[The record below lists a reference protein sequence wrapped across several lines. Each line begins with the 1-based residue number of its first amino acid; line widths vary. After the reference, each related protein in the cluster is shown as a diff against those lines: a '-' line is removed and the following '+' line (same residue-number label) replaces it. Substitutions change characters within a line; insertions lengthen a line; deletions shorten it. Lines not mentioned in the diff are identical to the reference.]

1 MRALNQFLPLYLSC
15 TLLLMGNGLLFI
27 IIPMSMRLDG
37 QDTDAIGLVM
47 SLYFVGMLLGSLYGR
62 HLISRVGH
70 IRIFAACASVA
81 TMCALLHSIWSVPLV
96 WGVLRILIGFTNAT
110 FFMTMETWLSE
121 SSTSE
126 NRATVFGSYQFV
138 TYFGLALGQLMLNFA
153 EPQDPILYIYVAMLF
168 CLCMIPVLMSR
179 SGGPRI
185 NEPESMPLKTL
196 YHTSPLGVVG
206 IMISGICLGAFY
218 NMSSVYGADVGMDKS
233 QIATFMSA
241 TMVGGFLLQFP
252 IGKLAD
258 TFDRRTV
265 LVMTLLVA
273 CLAAMILPIMA
284 NQGEMLTTIVCA
296 VILSG
301 ALACVYPIALA
312 DAFDRLKPTEMV
324 AASGKLILAYAAGGA
339 IGPYTASLV
348 MKQVG
353 AEALFGYLIVASLVL
368 VAFVMYRM
376 SIRSAVPDALQ
387 EAFVVQGMT
396 PMATELDP
404 RTEYNSLD
412 ETGIAAETVLLLAE
426 ENPDDVVE
434 IAISVALNQPEEAV
448 NIAQAT
454 AYHYPDSAEALAIAL
469 ADELPH
475 DKLDIITSVAG
486 SAPQSGAALARYM
499 CDLIKQQKLDP
510 QASFKA
516 LSRLT
521 RKLLDEA
528 PLQAAEIAAIV
539 SQEIAD
545 DMPELVAEIAVLAA
559 EAAPDQRI
567 EVAAAIIQ
575 EVPEA
580 SVEVASGVAETIA
593 ASPDDE
599 LHSFL
604 AAEDDDNYV
613 GEGAELAIAVALEAP
628 NQALLEIAT
637 AVAEALPEDAAQVAE
652 SMAQADPEQASD
664 IVDSISEAVPEMA
677 DDVMYAVASSLP
689 EQAEELLQ
697 EVLLDAEANE
707 SATPE
712 AGPRQ

>member
-1 MRALNQFLPLYLSC
+1 
-15 TLLLMGNGLLFI
+15 
-27 IIPMSMRLDG
+27 
-37 QDTDAIGLVM
+37 
-47 SLYFVGMLLGSLYGR
+47 
-62 HLISRVGH
+62 
-70 IRIFAACASVA
+70 
-81 TMCALLHSIWSVPLV
+81 LLHSIWSVPLV
-96 WGVLRILIGFTNAT
+96 WGVLRVLIGFTNAT

-138 TYFGLALGQLMLNFA
+138 TYFGMALGQLMLNFA

-196 YHTSPLGVVG
+196 YRTSPLGVVG

-218 NMSSVYGADVGMDKS
+218 NMSSVYGADVGMNKN

-258 TFDRRTV
+258 LFDRRTV
-265 LVMTLLVA
+265 LVMTLLLA
-273 CLAAMILPIMA
+273 CLAAMVLPIMA
-284 NQGEMLTTIVCA
+284 TRGEMAITIACA

-339 IGPYTASLV
+339 IGPYTSSLV
-348 MKQVG
+348 MDRMG
-353 AEALFGYLIVASLVL
+353 AEALFGYLIVASLIL
-368 VAFVMYRM
+368 MAFVMYRM

-387 EAFVVQGMT
+387 ESFVVQGMT

-412 ETGIAAETVLLLAE
+412 ETGVAAETVLLLAE
-426 ENPDDVVE
+426 DNPDDVVE
-434 IAISVALNQPEEAV
+434 IAVSVALNQPEEAV

-454 AYHYPDSAEALAIAL
+454 AYNYPDEAIALAIAL

-475 DKLDIITSVAG
+475 LKLDIITHVAG

-499 CDLIKQQKLDP
+499 CNLIKQQKLDP
-510 QASFKA
+510 QTSFTA
-516 LSRLT
+516 LSRFTL
-521 RKLLDEA
+521 KLLDVA
-528 PLQAAEIAAIV
+528 PQQAAAIAAIV
-539 SQEIAD
+539 SQEIAN
-545 DMPELVAEIAVLAA
+545 DMPELVAKIAVLAA
-559 EAAPDQRI
+559 QAAPDQRI
-567 EVAAAIIQ
+567 EVATAVTH

-580 SVEVASGVAETIA
+580 GVEIAAGVAQTIA
-593 ASPDDE
+593 ASREEE
-599 LHSFL
+599 LHTFL
-604 AAEDDDNYV
+604 AAEEDENYL
-613 GEGAELAIAVALEAP
+613 GEGTELAIALGQQAP
-628 NQALLEIAT
+628 EQAFDIAT
-637 AVAEALPEDAAQVAE
+637 VVAEILPEDAAQVAE
-652 SMAQADPEQASD
+652 HIAQTDPEHAAD
-664 IVDSISEAVPEMA
+664 LVGSISDAVPEMA
-677 DDVMYAVASSLP
+677 VEVMYAVASSLP
-689 EQAEELLQ
+689 EQAEDLLQ
-697 EVLLDAEANE
+697 EVLSDAELTHPLDKNP
-707 SATPE
+707 S
-712 AGPRQ
+712 

>member
-1 MRALNQFLPLYLSC
+1 MKALNQLLPLYLSC

-81 TMCALLHSIWSVPLV
+81 TLCALLHSIWSVPLV
-96 WGVLRILIGFTNAT
+96 WGVLRVLIGFTNAT

-196 YHTSPLGVVG
+196 YRTSPLGVVG

-218 NMSSVYGADVGMDKS
+218 NMSSVYGADVGMTKS

-252 IGKLAD
+252 VGKLAD
-258 TFDRRTV
+258 IFDRRTV

-273 CLAAMILPIMA
+273 CLAAMVLPIMA
-284 NQGEMLTTIVCA
+284 AQGEMIITIACA

-312 DAFDRLKPTEMV
+312 DAFDRLKPSEMV
-324 AASGKLILAYAAGGA
+324 AASGKLILAYATGGA
-339 IGPYTASLV
+339 IGPYTSSIV
-348 MKQVG
+348 MKQMG
-353 AEALFGYLIVASLVL
+353 ADALFGYLIVASLIL

-387 EAFVVQGMT
+387 ESFVVQGMT

-412 ETGIAAETVLLLAE
+412 ETSVAAETVLLLAE
-426 ENPDDVVE
+426 ENPNDVVE
-434 IAISVALNQPEEAV
+434 IAVSIALNQPEEAV
-448 NIAQAT
+448 NIAQVT
-454 AYHYPDSAEALAIAL
+454 AYQYPNEAVPLATTL
-469 ADELPH
+469 ANELPH
-475 DKLDIITSVAG
+475 LKLDIITNVAG

-499 CDLIKQQKLDP
+499 CGLIKQQKLDP
-510 QASFKA
+510 QASFDA

-521 RKLLDEA
+521 LKLLEEA
-528 PLQAAEIAAIV
+528 PQQAAEIAGIV
-539 SQEIAD
+539 SHEIAD
-545 DMPELVAEIAVLAA
+545 DMPELVAKIAVLAA
-559 EAAPDQRI
+559 QAAPDQRV
-567 EVAAAIIQ
+567 EVATAVTQ

-580 SVEVASGVAETIA
+580 SVEVATGVAETIA
-593 ASPDDE
+593 ASPDEE
-599 LHSFL
+599 LHIFL
-604 AAEDDDNYV
+604 ASEEDEDYL
-613 GEGAELAIAVALEAP
+613 GEGTELAIALGQEAP
-628 NQALLEIAT
+628 EQAFDIAT
-637 AVAEALPEDAAQVAE
+637 AVAEVLPEDAAQVAE
-652 SMAQADPEQASD
+652 SIAQTDPQHASD
-664 IVDSISEAVPEMA
+664 LVGSISEVAPEMA

-697 EVLLDAEANE
+697 EVLLEAENNFE
-707 SATPE
+707 ST
-712 AGPRQ
+712 RQPS

>member
-1 MRALNQFLPLYLSC
+1 PLYLSC

-81 TMCALLHSIWSVPLV
+81 TLCALLHSIWSVPLV
-96 WGVLRILIGFTNAT
+96 WGVLRVLIGFTNAT

-121 SSTSE
+121 SSTSD

-196 YHTSPLGVVG
+196 YRTSPLGVVG

-218 NMSSVYGADVGMDKS
+218 NMSSVYGADVGMTKS

-252 IGKLAD
+252 VGKLAD
-258 TFDRRTV
+258 IFDRRTV

-273 CLAAMILPIMA
+273 CLAAMVLPIMA
-284 NQGEMLTTIVCA
+284 AQGEMIITIACA

-312 DAFDRLKPTEMV
+312 DAFDRLKPSEMV
-324 AASGKLILAYAAGGA
+324 AASGKLILAYATGGA
-339 IGPYTASLV
+339 IGPYTSSLV
-348 MKQVG
+348 MKQMG
-353 AEALFGYLIVASLVL
+353 ADALFGYLIVASLIL

-387 EAFVVQGMT
+387 ESFVVQGMT

-412 ETGIAAETVLLLAE
+412 ETSVAAETVLLLAE
-426 ENPDDVVE
+426 ENPNDVVE
-434 IAISVALNQPEEAV
+434 IAVSIALNQPEEAV
-448 NIAQAT
+448 NIAQVT
-454 AYHYPDSAEALAIAL
+454 AYHYPDEAVSLAITL
-469 ADELPH
+469 ANELPH
-475 DKLDIITSVAG
+475 LKLDIITNVAG
-486 SAPQSGAALARYM
+486 SAPQSGAVLARYM
-499 CDLIKQQKLDP
+499 CGLIKQQKLDP
-510 QASFKA
+510 QASFDA

-521 RKLLDEA
+521 LKLLEEA
-528 PLQAAEIAAIV
+528 PQQAAEIAGIV
-539 SQEIAD
+539 SHEIAD
-545 DMPELVAEIAVLAA
+545 DMPELVAKIAVLAA
-559 EAAPDQRI
+559 QAAPDQRV
-567 EVAAAIIQ
+567 EVATAVTQ

-580 SVEVASGVAETIA
+580 SVEVATGIAETIA
-593 ASPDDE
+593 ASPDEE
-599 LHSFL
+599 LHIFL
-604 AAEDDDNYV
+604 ASEEDEDYL
-613 GEGAELAIAVALEAP
+613 GEGTELAIALGQEAP
-628 NQALLEIAT
+628 EQAFDIAT
-637 AVAEALPEDAAQVAE
+637 AVAEVLPEDAAQVAE
-652 SMAQADPEQASD
+652 SIAQTDPEHASD
-664 IVDSISEAVPEMA
+664 LVGSISEVAPEMA

-697 EVLLDAEANE
+697 EVLLEAENNFE
-707 SATPE
+707 ST
-712 AGPRQ
+712 RQLS

>member
-1 MRALNQFLPLYLSC
+1 MKALNQLLPLYLSC

-81 TMCALLHSIWSVPLV
+81 TLCALLHSIWSVPLV
-96 WGVLRILIGFTNAT
+96 WGVLRVLIGFTNAT

-121 SSTSE
+121 SSTSD

-196 YHTSPLGVVG
+196 YRTSPLGVVG

-218 NMSSVYGADVGMDKS
+218 NMSSVYGADAGMTKS

-252 IGKLAD
+252 VGKLAD
-258 TFDRRTV
+258 IFDRRTV

-273 CLAAMILPIMA
+273 CLAAMVLPIMA
-284 NQGEMLTTIVCA
+284 AQGEMIITIACA

-312 DAFDRLKPTEMV
+312 DAFDRLKPSEMV
-324 AASGKLILAYAAGGA
+324 AASGKLILAYATGGA
-339 IGPYTASLV
+339 IGPYTSSLV
-348 MKQVG
+348 MKQMG
-353 AEALFGYLIVASLVL
+353 ADALFGYLIVASLIL

-376 SIRSAVPDALQ
+376 SIRSAVPNALQ
-387 EAFVVQGMT
+387 ESFVVQGMT

-412 ETGIAAETVLLLAE
+412 ETSVAAETVLLLTE
-426 ENPDDVVE
+426 ENPNDVVE
-434 IAISVALNQPEEAV
+434 IAVSIALNQPEEAV
-448 NIAQAT
+448 NIAQVT
-454 AYHYPDSAEALAIAL
+454 AYHYPDEAVSLAITL
-469 ADELPH
+469 ANELPH
-475 DKLDIITSVAG
+475 LKLDIITNVAG

-499 CDLIKQQKLDP
+499 CGLIKQQKLDP
-510 QASFKA
+510 QASFDA

-521 RKLLDEA
+521 LKLLEEA
-528 PLQAAEIAAIV
+528 PQQAAEIAGIV
-539 SQEIAD
+539 SHEIAD
-545 DMPELVAEIAVLAA
+545 DMPELVAKIAVLAA
-559 EAAPDQRI
+559 QAAPDQRV
-567 EVAAAIIQ
+567 EVATAVTQ

-580 SVEVASGVAETIA
+580 SVEVATGVAETIA
-593 ASPDDE
+593 ASPDEE
-599 LHSFL
+599 LHIFL
-604 AAEDDDNYV
+604 ASEEDEDYL
-613 GEGAELAIAVALEAP
+613 GEGTELAIALGQEAP
-628 NQALLEIAT
+628 EQAFDIAT
-637 AVAEALPEDAAQVAE
+637 AVAEVLPEDAAQVAE
-652 SMAQADPEQASD
+652 SIAQTDPEHASD
-664 IVDSISEAVPEMA
+664 LVGSISEVAPEMA

-697 EVLLDAEANE
+697 EVLLEAENNFE
-707 SATPE
+707 ST
-712 AGPRQ
+712 RQLS

>member
-1 MRALNQFLPLYLSC
+1 MRALNQLLPLYLSC

-47 SLYFVGMLLGSLYGR
+47 SLYFVGMLLGSIYGK

-96 WGVLRILIGFTNAT
+96 WGVLRVLIGFTNAT

-138 TYFGLALGQLMLNFA
+138 TYFGMALGQLMLNFA

-196 YHTSPLGVVG
+196 YRTSPLGVVG

-218 NMSSVYGADVGMDKS
+218 NMSSVYGADVGMTKN

-258 TFDRRTV
+258 LFDRRTV
-265 LVMTLLVA
+265 LVMTLLLA
-273 CLAAMILPIMA
+273 CLAAMVLPIMA
-284 NQGEMLTTIVCA
+284 ARGEMGITIACA

-339 IGPYTASLV
+339 IGPYTSSLV
-348 MKQVG
+348 MNRMG
-353 AEALFGYLIVASLVL
+353 ADALFGYLIVASLIL
-368 VAFVMYRM
+368 MAFVMYRM

-387 EAFVVQGMT
+387 ESFVVQGMT

-412 ETGIAAETVLLLAE
+412 ETGVAAETVLLLAE
-426 ENPDDVVE
+426 DNPDDVVE
-434 IAISVALNQPEEAV
+434 IAVSVALNQPEEAV

-454 AYHYPDSAEALAIAL
+454 AYNYPDEAIALAIAL

-475 DKLDIITSVAG
+475 LKLDIITHVAG

-499 CDLIKQQKLDP
+499 CNLIKQQKLDP
-510 QASFKA
+510 QTSFTA
-516 LSRLT
+516 LSRFTL
-521 RKLLDEA
+521 KLLDVA
-528 PLQAAEIAAIV
+528 PQQATAIAAIV
-539 SQEIAD
+539 SQEIAN
-545 DMPELVAEIAVLAA
+545 DMPELVAKIAVLAA
-559 EAAPDQRI
+559 QAAPDQRI
-567 EVAAAIIQ
+567 AIAIAVTH

-580 SVEVASGVAETIA
+580 GVEIAAGIAQIIA
-593 ASPDDE
+593 ASREEE
-599 LHSFL
+599 LHTFL
-604 AAEDDDNYV
+604 AAEEDENYL
-613 GEGAELAIAVALEAP
+613 GEGTELAIALGQEAP
-628 NQALLEIAT
+628 DQAFDIAT
-637 AVAEALPEDAAQVAE
+637 VVAEILPEDAAQVAE
-652 SMAQADPEQASD
+652 HIAQIDPERAFAL
-664 IVDSISEAVPEMA
+664 VGSISDAVPEMA
-677 DDVMYAVASSLP
+677 AEVMYAVASSLP

-697 EVLLDAEANE
+697 DVLLDAESNHPSDNA
-707 SATPE
+707 SS
-712 AGPRQ
+712 

>member
-1 MRALNQFLPLYLSC
+1 MKALNQLLPLYLSC

-81 TMCALLHSIWSVPLV
+81 TLCALLHSIWSVPLV
-96 WGVLRILIGFTNAT
+96 WGVLRVLIGFTNAT

-185 NEPESMPLKTL
+185 NEPESMPLKNL
-196 YHTSPLGVVG
+196 YRTSPLGVVG

-218 NMSSVYGADVGMDKS
+218 NMSSVYGADAGMTKS

-252 IGKLAD
+252 VGKLAD
-258 TFDRRTV
+258 IFDRRTV

-273 CLAAMILPIMA
+273 CLAAMVLPIMA
-284 NQGEMLTTIVCA
+284 AQGEMIITIACA

-312 DAFDRLKPTEMV
+312 DAFDRLKPSEMV
-324 AASGKLILAYAAGGA
+324 AASGKLILAYATGGA
-339 IGPYTASLV
+339 IGPYTSSLV
-348 MKQVG
+348 MKQMG
-353 AEALFGYLIVASLVL
+353 ADALFGYLIVASLIL

-376 SIRSAVPDALQ
+376 SIRSAVPNALQ
-387 EAFVVQGMT
+387 ESFVVQGMT

-412 ETGIAAETVLLLAE
+412 ETSVAAETVLLLAE
-426 ENPDDVVE
+426 ENPNDVVE
-434 IAISVALNQPEEAV
+434 IAVSIALNQPEEAV
-448 NIAQAT
+448 NIAQVT
-454 AYHYPDSAEALAIAL
+454 AYHYPDEAVSLAITL
-469 ADELPH
+469 ANELPH
-475 DKLDIITSVAG
+475 LKLDIITNVAG

-499 CDLIKQQKLDP
+499 CGLIKQQKLDP
-510 QASFKA
+510 QASFDA

-521 RKLLDEA
+521 LKLLEEA
-528 PLQAAEIAAIV
+528 PQQAAEIAGIV
-539 SQEIAD
+539 SHEIAD
-545 DMPELVAEIAVLAA
+545 DMPELVAKIAVLAA
-559 EAAPDQRI
+559 QAAPDQRV
-567 EVAAAIIQ
+567 EVATAVTQ

-580 SVEVASGVAETIA
+580 SVEVATGVAETIA
-593 ASPDDE
+593 ASPDEE
-599 LHSFL
+599 LHIFL
-604 AAEDDDNYV
+604 ASEEDEDYL
-613 GEGAELAIAVALEAP
+613 GEGTELAIALGQEAP
-628 NQALLEIAT
+628 EQAFDIAT
-637 AVAEALPEDAAQVAE
+637 AVAEVLPEDAAQVAE
-652 SMAQADPEQASD
+652 SIAQTDPEHASD
-664 IVDSISEAVPEMA
+664 LVGSISEVAPEMA

-697 EVLLDAEANE
+697 EVLLEAENNFE
-707 SATPE
+707 ST
-712 AGPRQ
+712 RQLS

>member
-1 MRALNQFLPLYLSC
+1 MKALNQLLPLYLSC

-62 HLISRVGH
+62 HLISHVGH

-81 TMCALLHSIWSVPLV
+81 TLCALLHSIWSVPLV
-96 WGVLRILIGFTNAT
+96 WGVLRVLIGFTNAT

-196 YHTSPLGVVG
+196 YRTSPLGVVG

-218 NMSSVYGADVGMDKS
+218 NMSSVYGADVGMTKS

-252 IGKLAD
+252 VGKLAD
-258 TFDRRTV
+258 IFDRRTV

-273 CLAAMILPIMA
+273 CLAAMVLPIMA
-284 NQGEMLTTIVCA
+284 TQGEMIITIACA

-312 DAFDRLKPTEMV
+312 DAFDRLKPSEMV
-324 AASGKLILAYAAGGA
+324 AASGKLILAYATGGA
-339 IGPYTASLV
+339 IGPYTSSLV

-353 AEALFGYLIVASLVL
+353 ADALFGYLIVASLIL

-387 EAFVVQGMT
+387 ESFVVQGMT

-412 ETGIAAETVLLLAE
+412 ETSVAAETVLLLAE
-426 ENPDDVVE
+426 ENPNDVVE
-434 IAISVALNQPEEAV
+434 IAVSIALNQPEEAV
-448 NIAQAT
+448 NIAQVT
-454 AYHYPDSAEALAIAL
+454 AYHYPDEAVSLAITL
-469 ADELPH
+469 ANELPH
-475 DKLDIITSVAG
+475 LKLDIITNVAG

-499 CDLIKQQKLDP
+499 CGLIKQQKLDP
-510 QASFKA
+510 QASFDA

-521 RKLLDEA
+521 LKLLEEA
-528 PLQAAEIAAIV
+528 PQQAAEIAGIV
-539 SQEIAD
+539 SHEIAD
-545 DMPELVAEIAVLAA
+545 DMPELVAKIAVLAA
-559 EAAPDQRI
+559 QAAPDQRV
-567 EVAAAIIQ
+567 EVATAVTQ

-580 SVEVASGVAETIA
+580 SVEVATGVAETIA
-593 ASPDDE
+593 ASPDEE
-599 LHSFL
+599 LHIFL
-604 AAEDDDNYV
+604 ASEEDEDYL
-613 GEGAELAIAVALEAP
+613 GEGTELAIALGQEAP
-628 NQALLEIAT
+628 EQAFDIAT
-637 AVAEALPEDAAQVAE
+637 AVAEVLPEDAAQVAE
-652 SMAQADPEQASD
+652 SIAQTDPEHASD
-664 IVDSISEAVPEMA
+664 LVGSISEVAPEMA

-697 EVLLDAEANE
+697 EVLLEAENNFE
-707 SATPE
+707 ST
-712 AGPRQ
+712 RHLS

>member
-1 MRALNQFLPLYLSC
+1 MKALNQLLPLYLSC

-81 TMCALLHSIWSVPLV
+81 TLCALLHSIWSVPLV
-96 WGVLRILIGFTNAT
+96 WGVLRVLIGFTNAT
-110 FFMTMETWLSE
+110 FFMTMETWLNE

-196 YHTSPLGVVG
+196 YRTSPLGVVG

-218 NMSSVYGADVGMDKS
+218 NMSSVYGADVGMTKS

-252 IGKLAD
+252 VGKLAD
-258 TFDRRTV
+258 IFDRRTV

-284 NQGEMLTTIVCA
+284 AQGEMIITIACA

-312 DAFDRLKPTEMV
+312 DAFDRLKPSEMV
-324 AASGKLILAYAAGGA
+324 AASGKLILAYATGGA
-339 IGPYTASLV
+339 IGPYTSSIV
-348 MKQVG
+348 MKQMG
-353 AEALFGYLIVASLVL
+353 ADALFGYLIVASLIL

-387 EAFVVQGMT
+387 ESFVVQGMT

-412 ETGIAAETVLLLAE
+412 ETSVAAETVLLLAE
-426 ENPDDVVE
+426 ENPNDVVE
-434 IAISVALNQPEEAV
+434 IAVSIALNQPEEAV
-448 NIAQAT
+448 NIAQVT
-454 AYHYPDSAEALAIAL
+454 AYHYPNEAVSLATTL
-469 ADELPH
+469 ANELPH
-475 DKLDIITSVAG
+475 LKLDIITNVAG

-499 CDLIKQQKLDP
+499 CGLIKQQKLDP
-510 QASFKA
+510 QASFDA

-521 RKLLDEA
+521 LKLLEEA
-528 PLQAAEIAAIV
+528 PQQAAEIAGIV
-539 SQEIAD
+539 SHEIAD
-545 DMPELVAEIAVLAA
+545 DMPELVAKIAVLAA
-559 EAAPDQRI
+559 QAAPDQRV
-567 EVAAAIIQ
+567 EVATAVTQ

-580 SVEVASGVAETIA
+580 SVEVATGVAETIA
-593 ASPDDE
+593 ASPDEE
-599 LHSFL
+599 LHIFL
-604 AAEDDDNYV
+604 ASEEDEDYL
-613 GEGAELAIAVALEAP
+613 GEGTELAIALGQEAP
-628 NQALLEIAT
+628 EQAFDIAT
-637 AVAEALPEDAAQVAE
+637 AVAEVLPEDAAQVAE
-652 SMAQADPEQASD
+652 SIAQTDPQHASD
-664 IVDSISEAVPEMA
+664 LVGSISEVAPEMA

-697 EVLLDAEANE
+697 EVLLEAENNFE
-707 SATPE
+707 ST
-712 AGPRQ
+712 RQPS

>member
-1 MRALNQFLPLYLSC
+1 MKALNQLLPLYLSC

-81 TMCALLHSIWSVPLV
+81 TLCALLHSIWSVPLV
-96 WGVLRILIGFTNAT
+96 WGVLRVLIGFTNAT

-196 YHTSPLGVVG
+196 YRTSPLGVVG

-218 NMSSVYGADVGMDKS
+218 NMSSVYGADAGMTKS

-252 IGKLAD
+252 VGKLAD
-258 TFDRRTV
+258 IFDRRTV

-273 CLAAMILPIMA
+273 CLAAMVLPIMA
-284 NQGEMLTTIVCA
+284 AQGEMIITIACA

-312 DAFDRLKPTEMV
+312 DAFDRLKPSEMV
-324 AASGKLILAYAAGGA
+324 AASGKLILAYATGGA
-339 IGPYTASLV
+339 IGPYTSSLV
-348 MKQVG
+348 MKQMG
-353 AEALFGYLIVASLVL
+353 ADALFGYLIVASLIL

-376 SIRSAVPDALQ
+376 SIRSAVPNALQ
-387 EAFVVQGMT
+387 ESFVVQGMT

-412 ETGIAAETVLLLAE
+412 ETSVAAETVLLLAE
-426 ENPDDVVE
+426 ENPNDVVE
-434 IAISVALNQPEEAV
+434 IAVSIALNQPEEAV
-448 NIAQAT
+448 NIAQVT
-454 AYHYPDSAEALAIAL
+454 AYHYPDEAVSLAITL
-469 ADELPH
+469 ANELPH
-475 DKLDIITSVAG
+475 LKLDIITNVAG

-499 CDLIKQQKLDP
+499 CGLIKQQKLDP
-510 QASFKA
+510 QASFDA

-521 RKLLDEA
+521 LKLLEEA
-528 PLQAAEIAAIV
+528 PQQAAEIAGIV
-539 SQEIAD
+539 SHEIAD
-545 DMPELVAEIAVLAA
+545 DMPELVAKIAVLAA
-559 EAAPDQRI
+559 QAAPDQRV
-567 EVAAAIIQ
+567 EVATAVTQ

-580 SVEVASGVAETIA
+580 SVEVATGVAETIA
-593 ASPDDE
+593 ASPDEE
-599 LHSFL
+599 LHIFL
-604 AAEDDDNYV
+604 ASEEDEDYL
-613 GEGAELAIAVALEAP
+613 GEGTELAIALGQEAP
-628 NQALLEIAT
+628 EQAFDIAT
-637 AVAEALPEDAAQVAE
+637 AVAEVLPEDAAQVAE
-652 SMAQADPEQASD
+652 SIAQTDPEHASD
-664 IVDSISEAVPEMA
+664 LVGSISEVAPEMA

-697 EVLLDAEANE
+697 EVLLEAENNFE
-707 SATPE
+707 STK
-712 AGPRQ
+712 QLS

>member
-1 MRALNQFLPLYLSC
+1 MKALNQLLPLYLSC

-81 TMCALLHSIWSVPLV
+81 TLCALLHSIWSVPLV
-96 WGVLRILIGFTNAT
+96 WGVLRVLIGFTNAT

-196 YHTSPLGVVG
+196 YRTSPLGVVG

-218 NMSSVYGADVGMDKS
+218 NMSSVYGADAGMTKS

-252 IGKLAD
+252 VGKLAD
-258 TFDRRTV
+258 IFDRRTV

-273 CLAAMILPIMA
+273 CLAAMVLPIMA
-284 NQGEMLTTIVCA
+284 AQGEMIITIACA

-312 DAFDRLKPTEMV
+312 DAFDRLKPSEMV
-324 AASGKLILAYAAGGA
+324 AASGKLILAYATGGA
-339 IGPYTASLV
+339 IGPYTSSLV
-348 MKQVG
+348 MKQMG
-353 AEALFGYLIVASLVL
+353 ADALFGYLIVASLIL

-376 SIRSAVPDALQ
+376 SIRSAVPNALQ
-387 EAFVVQGMT
+387 ESFVVQGMT

-412 ETGIAAETVLLLAE
+412 ETSVAAETVLLLAE
-426 ENPDDVVE
+426 ENPNDVVE
-434 IAISVALNQPEEAV
+434 IAVSIALNQPEEAV
-448 NIAQAT
+448 NIAQVT
-454 AYHYPDSAEALAIAL
+454 AYHYPDEAVSLAITL
-469 ADELPH
+469 ANELPH
-475 DKLDIITSVAG
+475 LKLDIITNVAG
-486 SAPQSGAALARYM
+486 SAPQSGAVLARYM
-499 CDLIKQQKLDP
+499 CGLIKQQKLDP
-510 QASFKA
+510 QASFDA

-521 RKLLDEA
+521 LKLLEEA
-528 PLQAAEIAAIV
+528 PQQAAEIAGIV
-539 SQEIAD
+539 SHEIAD
-545 DMPELVAEIAVLAA
+545 DMPELVAKIAVLAA
-559 EAAPDQRI
+559 QAAPDQRV
-567 EVAAAIIQ
+567 EVATAVTQ

-580 SVEVASGVAETIA
+580 SVEVATGVAETIA
-593 ASPDDE
+593 ASPDEE
-599 LHSFL
+599 LHIFL
-604 AAEDDDNYV
+604 ASEEDEDYL
-613 GEGAELAIAVALEAP
+613 GEGTELAIALGQEAP
-628 NQALLEIAT
+628 EQAFDIAT
-637 AVAEALPEDAAQVAE
+637 AVAEVLPEDAAQVAE
-652 SMAQADPEQASD
+652 SIAQTDPEHASD
-664 IVDSISEAVPEMA
+664 LVGSISEVAPEMA

-697 EVLLDAEANE
+697 EVLLEAENNFE
-707 SATPE
+707 ST
-712 AGPRQ
+712 RQLS

>member
-1 MRALNQFLPLYLSC
+1 MKALNQLLPLYLSC

-81 TMCALLHSIWSVPLV
+81 TLCALLHSIWSVPLV
-96 WGVLRILIGFTNAT
+96 WGVLRVLIGFTNAT
-110 FFMTMETWLSE
+110 FFMTMETWLNE

-196 YHTSPLGVVG
+196 YRTSPLGVVG

-218 NMSSVYGADVGMDKS
+218 NMSSVYGADVGMTKS

-252 IGKLAD
+252 VGKLAD
-258 TFDRRTV
+258 IFDRRTV

-273 CLAAMILPIMA
+273 CLAAMVLPIMA
-284 NQGEMLTTIVCA
+284 VQGEMIITIACA

-312 DAFDRLKPTEMV
+312 DAFDRLKPSEMV
-324 AASGKLILAYAAGGA
+324 AASGKLILAYATGGA
-339 IGPYTASLV
+339 IGPYTSSIV
-348 MKQVG
+348 MKQMG
-353 AEALFGYLIVASLVL
+353 ADALFGYLIVASLIL

-387 EAFVVQGMT
+387 ESFVVQGMT

-412 ETGIAAETVLLLAE
+412 ETSVAAETVLLLAE
-426 ENPDDVVE
+426 ENPNDVVE
-434 IAISVALNQPEEAV
+434 IAVSIALNQPEEAV
-448 NIAQAT
+448 NIAQVT
-454 AYHYPDSAEALAIAL
+454 AYHYPDEAVSLATTL
-469 ADELPH
+469 ANELPH
-475 DKLDIITSVAG
+475 LKLDIITNVAG

-499 CDLIKQQKLDP
+499 CGLIKQQKLDP
-510 QASFKA
+510 QASFDA

-521 RKLLDEA
+521 LKLLEEA
-528 PLQAAEIAAIV
+528 PQQAAEIAGIV
-539 SQEIAD
+539 SHEIAD
-545 DMPELVAEIAVLAA
+545 DMPELVAKIAVLAA
-559 EAAPDQRI
+559 QAAPDQRV
-567 EVAAAIIQ
+567 EVATAVTQ

-580 SVEVASGVAETIA
+580 SVEVATGVAETIA
-593 ASPDDE
+593 ASPDEE
-599 LHSFL
+599 LHIFL
-604 AAEDDDNYV
+604 ASEEDEDYL
-613 GEGAELAIAVALEAP
+613 GEGTELAIALGQEAP
-628 NQALLEIAT
+628 EQAFDIAT
-637 AVAEALPEDAAQVAE
+637 AVAEVLPEDAAQVAE
-652 SMAQADPEQASD
+652 SIAQTDPQHASD
-664 IVDSISEAVPEMA
+664 LVGSISEVAPEMA

-697 EVLLDAEANE
+697 EVLLEAENNFE
-707 SATPE
+707 ST
-712 AGPRQ
+712 RQPS

>member
-1 MRALNQFLPLYLSC
+1 VKALNQLLPLYLSC

-81 TMCALLHSIWSVPLV
+81 TLCALLHSIWSVPLV
-96 WGVLRILIGFTNAT
+96 WGVLRVLIGFTNAT

-196 YHTSPLGVVG
+196 YRTSPLGVVG

-218 NMSSVYGADVGMDKS
+218 NMSSVYGADVGMTKS

-252 IGKLAD
+252 VGKLAD
-258 TFDRRTV
+258 IFDRRTV

-273 CLAAMILPIMA
+273 CLAAMVLPIMA
-284 NQGEMLTTIVCA
+284 AQGEMIITIACA

-312 DAFDRLKPTEMV
+312 DAFDRLKPSEMV
-324 AASGKLILAYAAGGA
+324 AASGKLILAYATGGA
-339 IGPYTASLV
+339 IGPYTSSIV
-348 MKQVG
+348 MKQMG
-353 AEALFGYLIVASLVL
+353 ADALFGYLIVASLIL

-387 EAFVVQGMT
+387 ELFVVQGMT

-412 ETGIAAETVLLLAE
+412 ETSVAAETVLLLAE
-426 ENPDDVVE
+426 ENPNDVVE
-434 IAISVALNQPEEAV
+434 IAVSIALNQPEEAV
-448 NIAQAT
+448 NIAQVT
-454 AYHYPDSAEALAIAL
+454 AYHYPNEAVSLATTL
-469 ADELPH
+469 ANELPH
-475 DKLDIITSVAG
+475 LKLDIITNVAG

-499 CDLIKQQKLDP
+499 CGLIKQQKLDP
-510 QASFKA
+510 QASFDA

-521 RKLLDEA
+521 LKLLEEA
-528 PLQAAEIAAIV
+528 PQQAAEIAGIV
-539 SQEIAD
+539 SHEIAD
-545 DMPELVAEIAVLAA
+545 DMPELVAKIAVLAA
-559 EAAPDQRI
+559 QAAPDQRV
-567 EVAAAIIQ
+567 EVATAVTQ

-580 SVEVASGVAETIA
+580 SVEVATGVAETIA
-593 ASPDDE
+593 ASPDEE
-599 LHSFL
+599 LHIFL
-604 AAEDDDNYV
+604 ASEEDEDYL
-613 GEGAELAIAVALEAP
+613 GEGTELAIALGQEAP
-628 NQALLEIAT
+628 EQAFDIAT
-637 AVAEALPEDAAQVAE
+637 AVAEVLPEDAAQVAE
-652 SMAQADPEQASD
+652 SIAQTDPQHASD
-664 IVDSISEAVPEMA
+664 LVGSISEVAPEMA

-697 EVLLDAEANE
+697 EVLLEAENNFE
-707 SATPE
+707 ST
-712 AGPRQ
+712 RQPS

>member
-1 MRALNQFLPLYLSC
+1 
-15 TLLLMGNGLLFI
+15 MGNGLLFI

-62 HLISRVGH
+62 HLISHVGH

-81 TMCALLHSIWSVPLV
+81 TLCALLHSIWSVPLV
-96 WGVLRILIGFTNAT
+96 WGVLRVLIGFTNAT

-121 SSTSE
+121 SSTSD
-126 NRATVFGSYQFV
+126 NRATIFGSYQFV

-196 YHTSPLGVVG
+196 YRTSPLGVVG

-218 NMSSVYGADVGMDKS
+218 NMSSVYGADVGMTKS

-252 IGKLAD
+252 VGKLAD
-258 TFDRRTV
+258 IFDRRTV

-273 CLAAMILPIMA
+273 CLAAMVLPIMA
-284 NQGEMLTTIVCA
+284 AQGEMIITIACA

-312 DAFDRLKPTEMV
+312 DAFDRLKPSEMV
-324 AASGKLILAYAAGGA
+324 AASGKLILAYATGGA
-339 IGPYTASLV
+339 IGPYTSSLV

-353 AEALFGYLIVASLVL
+353 ADALFGYLIVASLIL

-387 EAFVVQGMT
+387 ESFVVQGMT

-412 ETGIAAETVLLLAE
+412 ETSVAAETVLLLAE
-426 ENPDDVVE
+426 ENPNDVVE
-434 IAISVALNQPEEAV
+434 IAVSIALNQPEEAV
-448 NIAQAT
+448 NIAQVT
-454 AYHYPDSAEALAIAL
+454 AYHYPDEAVSLAITL
-469 ADELPH
+469 ANELPH
-475 DKLDIITSVAG
+475 LKLDIITNVAG

-499 CDLIKQQKLDP
+499 CGLIKQQKLDP
-510 QASFKA
+510 QASFDA

-521 RKLLDEA
+521 LKLLEEA
-528 PLQAAEIAAIV
+528 PQQAAEIAGIV
-539 SQEIAD
+539 SHEIAD
-545 DMPELVAEIAVLAA
+545 DMPELVAKIAVLAA
-559 EAAPDQRI
+559 QAAPDQRV
-567 EVAAAIIQ
+567 EVATAVTQ

-580 SVEVASGVAETIA
+580 SVEVATGVAETIA
-593 ASPDDE
+593 ASPDEE
-599 LHSFL
+599 LHIFL
-604 AAEDDDNYV
+604 ASEEDEDYL
-613 GEGAELAIAVALEAP
+613 GEGTELAIALGQEAP
-628 NQALLEIAT
+628 EQAFDIAT
-637 AVAEALPEDAAQVAE
+637 AVAEVLPEDAAQVAE
-652 SMAQADPEQASD
+652 SIAQTDPEHASD
-664 IVDSISEAVPEMA
+664 LVGSISEVAPEMA

-697 EVLLDAEANE
+697 EVLLEAENNFE
-707 SATPE
+707 ST
-712 AGPRQ
+712 RHLS

>member
-1 MRALNQFLPLYLSC
+1 
-15 TLLLMGNGLLFI
+15 MGNGLLFI
-27 IIPMSMRLDG
+27 IIPMSMRLNG

-70 IRIFAACASVA
+70 IRIFAACAAVA
-81 TMCALLHSIWSVPLV
+81 TMSALLHSIWSVPLV
-96 WGVLRILIGFTNAT
+96 WGVLRVLIGFTNAT

-196 YHTSPLGVVG
+196 YRTSPLGVVG

-218 NMSSVYGADVGMDKS
+218 NMSSVYGADVGMTKS

-252 IGKLAD
+252 VGKLAD
-258 TFDRRTV
+258 LFDRRTV

-273 CLAAMILPIMA
+273 CLAAMMLPIMA
-284 NQGEMLTTIVCA
+284 ARGEMVITIACA

-324 AASGKLILAYAAGGA
+324 AASGKLILAYATGGA
-339 IGPYTASLV
+339 IGPYTSSLV
-348 MKQVG
+348 MKHMG
-353 AEALFGYLIVASLVL
+353 ADALFGYLIVASLIL

-387 EAFVVQGMT
+387 ESFVVQGMT

-412 ETGIAAETVLLLAE
+412 ETGVAAETVLLLAE
-426 ENPDDVVE
+426 ENPEDVVE
-434 IAISVALNQPEEAV
+434 IAVSVALNQPEEAV

-454 AYHYPDSAEALAIAL
+454 AYNYPDAAVALAIAL

-475 DKLDIITSVAG
+475 LKLDIITNVAG

-499 CDLIKQQKLDP
+499 CGLIKQEKLDP
-510 QASFKA
+510 QASFNA

-521 RKLLDEA
+521 LKLLDEA
-528 PLQAAEIAAIV
+528 PQQAAEIAAIV
-539 SQEIAD
+539 SHEIAD
-545 DMPELVAEIAVLAA
+545 DMPELVAKIAVLAA
-559 EAAPDQRI
+559 EAAPDQRV
-567 EVAAAIIQ
+567 EVATAVTH

-580 SVEVASGVAETIA
+580 SVEIAAGVAETIA
-593 ASPDDE
+593 ASPDEE
-599 LHSFL
+599 LHTFL
-604 AAEDDDNYV
+604 ASEEDEGYL
-613 GEGAELAIAVALEAP
+613 GEGTELAIALGQEAP
-628 NQALLEIAT
+628 EQAFDIAT
-637 AVAEALPEDAAQVAE
+637 AVAEILPEDAAQVAE
-652 SMAQADPEQASD
+652 SIAQTDPEHASD
-664 IVDSISEAVPEMA
+664 LIGSISEVAPEMA

-697 EVLLDAEANE
+697 EVLLDAETN
-707 SATPE
+707 SPSD
-712 AGPRQ
+712 RQPS

>member
-1 MRALNQFLPLYLSC
+1 MKALNQLLPLYLSC

-81 TMCALLHSIWSVPLV
+81 TLCALLHSIWSVPLV
-96 WGVLRILIGFTNAT
+96 WGVLRVLIGFTNAT

-121 SSTSE
+121 SSTSD

-196 YHTSPLGVVG
+196 YRTSPLGVVG

-218 NMSSVYGADVGMDKS
+218 NMSSVYGADAGMTKS

-252 IGKLAD
+252 VGKLAD
-258 TFDRRTV
+258 IFDRRTV

-273 CLAAMILPIMA
+273 CLAAMVLPIMA
-284 NQGEMLTTIVCA
+284 AQGEMIITIACA

-312 DAFDRLKPTEMV
+312 DAFDRLKPSEMV
-324 AASGKLILAYAAGGA
+324 AASGKLILAYATGGA
-339 IGPYTASLV
+339 IGPYTSSLV
-348 MKQVG
+348 MKQMG
-353 AEALFGYLIVASLVL
+353 ADALFGYLIVASLIL

-387 EAFVVQGMT
+387 ESFVVQGMT

-412 ETGIAAETVLLLAE
+412 ETSVAAETVLLLAE
-426 ENPDDVVE
+426 ENPNDVVE
-434 IAISVALNQPEEAV
+434 IAVSIALNQPEEAV
-448 NIAQAT
+448 NIAQVT
-454 AYHYPDSAEALAIAL
+454 AYHYPDEAVSLAITL
-469 ADELPH
+469 ANELPH
-475 DKLDIITSVAG
+475 LKLDIITNVAG
-486 SAPQSGAALARYM
+486 SAPQSGAVLARYM
-499 CDLIKQQKLDP
+499 CGLIKQQKLDP
-510 QASFKA
+510 QASFDA

-521 RKLLDEA
+521 LKLLEEA
-528 PLQAAEIAAIV
+528 PQQAAEIAGIV
-539 SQEIAD
+539 SHEIAD
-545 DMPELVAEIAVLAA
+545 DMPELVAKIAVLAA
-559 EAAPDQRI
+559 QAAPDQRV
-567 EVAAAIIQ
+567 EVATAVTQ

-580 SVEVASGVAETIA
+580 SVEVATGIAETIA
-593 ASPDDE
+593 ASPDEE
-599 LHSFL
+599 LHIFL
-604 AAEDDDNYV
+604 ASEEDEDYL
-613 GEGAELAIAVALEAP
+613 GEGTELAIALGQEAP
-628 NQALLEIAT
+628 EQAFDIAT
-637 AVAEALPEDAAQVAE
+637 AVAEVLPEDAAQVAE
-652 SMAQADPEQASD
+652 SIAQTDPEHASD
-664 IVDSISEAVPEMA
+664 LVGSISEVAPEMA

-697 EVLLDAEANE
+697 EVLLEAENNFE
-707 SATPE
+707 ST
-712 AGPRQ
+712 RQLS

>member
-1 MRALNQFLPLYLSC
+1 MKALNQLLPLYLSC

-81 TMCALLHSIWSVPLV
+81 TLCALLHSIWSVPLV
-96 WGVLRILIGFTNAT
+96 WGVLRVLIGFTNAT

-196 YHTSPLGVVG
+196 YRTSPLGVVG

-218 NMSSVYGADVGMDKS
+218 NMSSVYGADAGMTKS

-252 IGKLAD
+252 VGKLAD
-258 TFDRRTV
+258 IFDRRTV

-273 CLAAMILPIMA
+273 CLAAMVLPIMA
-284 NQGEMLTTIVCA
+284 AQGEMIITIACA

-312 DAFDRLKPTEMV
+312 DAFDRLKPSEMV
-324 AASGKLILAYAAGGA
+324 AASGKLILAYATGGA
-339 IGPYTASLV
+339 IGPYTSSLV
-348 MKQVG
+348 MKQMG
-353 AEALFGYLIVASLVL
+353 ADALFGYLIVASLIL

-376 SIRSAVPDALQ
+376 SIRSAVPNALQ
-387 EAFVVQGMT
+387 ESFVVQGMT

-412 ETGIAAETVLLLAE
+412 ETSVAAETVLLLAE
-426 ENPDDVVE
+426 ENPNDVVE
-434 IAISVALNQPEEAV
+434 IAVSIALNQPEEAV
-448 NIAQAT
+448 NIAQVT
-454 AYHYPDSAEALAIAL
+454 AYHYPDEAVSLAITL
-469 ADELPH
+469 ANELPH
-475 DKLDIITSVAG
+475 LKLDIITNVAG

-499 CDLIKQQKLDP
+499 CGLIKQQKLDP
-510 QASFKA
+510 QASFDA

-521 RKLLDEA
+521 LKLLEEA
-528 PLQAAEIAAIV
+528 PQQAAEIAGIV
-539 SQEIAD
+539 SHEIAD
-545 DMPELVAEIAVLAA
+545 DMPELVAKIAVLAA
-559 EAAPDQRI
+559 QAAPDQRV
-567 EVAAAIIQ
+567 EVATAVTQ

-580 SVEVASGVAETIA
+580 SVEVATGVAETIA
-593 ASPDDE
+593 ASPDEE
-599 LHSFL
+599 LHIFL
-604 AAEDDDNYV
+604 ASEEDEDYL
-613 GEGAELAIAVALEAP
+613 GEGTELAIALGQEAP
-628 NQALLEIAT
+628 EQAFDIAT
-637 AVAEALPEDAAQVAE
+637 AVAEVLPEDAAQVAE
-652 SMAQADPEQASD
+652 SIAQTDPEHASD
-664 IVDSISEAVPEMA
+664 LVGSISEVAPEMA

-697 EVLLDAEANE
+697 EVLLEAENNFE
-707 SATPE
+707 ST
-712 AGPRQ
+712 RQLS

>member
-1 MRALNQFLPLYLSC
+1 
-15 TLLLMGNGLLFI
+15 MGNGLLFI

-70 IRIFAACASVA
+70 IRIFAACAAVA
-81 TMCALLHSIWSVPLV
+81 TMSALLHSIWSVPLV
-96 WGVLRILIGFTNAT
+96 WGVLRVLIGFTNAT

-196 YHTSPLGVVG
+196 YRTSPLGVVG

-218 NMSSVYGADVGMDKS
+218 NMSSVYGADVGMTKS

-252 IGKLAD
+252 VGKLAD
-258 TFDRRTV
+258 LFDRRTV

-273 CLAAMILPIMA
+273 CLAAMMLPIMA
-284 NQGEMLTTIVCA
+284 ARGEMVITIACA

-324 AASGKLILAYAAGGA
+324 AASGKLILAYATGGA
-339 IGPYTASLV
+339 IGPYTSSLV
-348 MKQVG
+348 MKHMG
-353 AEALFGYLIVASLVL
+353 ADALFGYLIVASLIL

-387 EAFVVQGMT
+387 ESFVVQGMT

-412 ETGIAAETVLLLAE
+412 ETGVAAETVLLLAE
-426 ENPDDVVE
+426 DNPEDVVE
-434 IAISVALNQPEEAV
+434 IAVSVALNQPEEAV

-454 AYHYPDSAEALAIAL
+454 AYNYPDAAVALAIAL

-475 DKLDIITSVAG
+475 LKLDIITNVAG

-499 CDLIKQQKLDP
+499 CGLIKQEKLDP
-510 QASFKA
+510 QASFNA

-521 RKLLDEA
+521 LKLLDEA
-528 PLQAAEIAAIV
+528 PQQAAEIAAIV
-539 SQEIAD
+539 SHEIAD
-545 DMPELVAEIAVLAA
+545 DMPELVAKIAVLAA
-559 EAAPDQRI
+559 EAAPDQRV
-567 EVAAAIIQ
+567 EVATAVTH

-580 SVEVASGVAETIA
+580 SVEIAAGVAETIA
-593 ASPDDE
+593 ASPDEE
-599 LHSFL
+599 LHTFL
-604 AAEDDDNYV
+604 ASEEDEGYL
-613 GEGAELAIAVALEAP
+613 GEGTELAIALGQEAP
-628 NQALLEIAT
+628 EQAFDIAT
-637 AVAEALPEDAAQVAE
+637 AVAEILPEDAAQVAE
-652 SMAQADPEQASD
+652 SIAQTDPEHASD
-664 IVDSISEAVPEMA
+664 LIGSISEVAPEMA

-697 EVLLDAEANE
+697 EVLLDAETN
-707 SATPE
+707 SPSD
-712 AGPRQ
+712 RQPS

>member
-1 MRALNQFLPLYLSC
+1 
-15 TLLLMGNGLLFI
+15 MGNGLLFI

-47 SLYFVGMLLGSLYGR
+47 SLYFVGMLLGSLYGK

-96 WGVLRILIGFTNAT
+96 WGVLRVLIGFTNAT

-196 YHTSPLGVVG
+196 YRTSPLGVVG

-218 NMSSVYGADVGMDKS
+218 NMSSVYGADVGMTKN

-258 TFDRRTV
+258 LFDRRTV
-265 LVMTLLVA
+265 LVMTLLLA
-273 CLAAMILPIMA
+273 CLAAMVLPIMA
-284 NQGEMLTTIVCA
+284 ARGEMVITIACA
-296 VILSG
+296 IILSG

-339 IGPYTASLV
+339 IGPYTSSLV
-348 MKQVG
+348 MAKMG
-353 AEALFGYLIVASLVL
+353 ADALFGYLIVASLIL
-368 VAFVMYRM
+368 MAFVMYRM

-387 EAFVVQGMT
+387 ESFVVQGMT

-412 ETGIAAETVLLLAE
+412 ETGVAAETVLLLAE
-426 ENPDDVVE
+426 DNPDDVVE
-434 IAISVALNQPEEAV
+434 IAVSVALHQPEEAV

-454 AYHYPDSAEALAIAL
+454 AYNYPDEAIALAIAL

-475 DKLDIITSVAG
+475 LKLDIITHVAG

-499 CDLIKQQKLDP
+499 CNLIKQQKLDP
-510 QASFKA
+510 QTSFTA
-516 LSRLT
+516 LSRFTL
-521 RKLLDEA
+521 KLLEVA
-528 PLQAAEIAAIV
+528 PQQAAAIAGIV
-539 SQEIAD
+539 SQEIAN
-545 DMPELVAEIAVLAA
+545 DMPELVAKIAVLAA
-559 EAAPDQRI
+559 QAAPDQRI
-567 EVAAAIIQ
+567 EIATAVTH

-580 SVEVASGVAETIA
+580 GVEIAAGVAQTIA
-593 ASPDDE
+593 ASREEE
-599 LHSFL
+599 LHTFL
-604 AAEDDDNYV
+604 AAEEDENYL
-613 GEGAELAIAVALEAP
+613 GEGTELAIALGQQAP
-628 NQALLEIAT
+628 EQAFDIAT
-637 AVAEALPEDAAQVAE
+637 VVAEILPEDAAQVAE
-652 SMAQADPEQASD
+652 HIAQIDPEHASD
-664 IVDSISEAVPEMA
+664 LVGSISDAVPEMA
-677 DDVMYAVASSLP
+677 VEVMYAVASSLP
-689 EQAEELLQ
+689 EQAEDLLQ
-697 EVLLDAEANE
+697 EVLSDAELTHPLDKNP
-707 SATPE
+707 S
-712 AGPRQ
+712 

>member
-1 MRALNQFLPLYLSC
+1 MKALNQLLPLYLSC

-81 TMCALLHSIWSVPLV
+81 TLCALLHSIWSVPLV
-96 WGVLRILIGFTNAT
+96 WGVLRVLIGFTNAT

-121 SSTSE
+121 SSTSD
-126 NRATVFGSYQFV
+126 NRATIFGSYQFV

-196 YHTSPLGVVG
+196 YRTSPLGVVG

-218 NMSSVYGADVGMDKS
+218 NMSSVYGADIGMTKS

-252 IGKLAD
+252 VGKLAD
-258 TFDRRTV
+258 IFDRRTV

-273 CLAAMILPIMA
+273 CLAAMVLPIMA
-284 NQGEMLTTIVCA
+284 TQGEMIITIACA

-312 DAFDRLKPTEMV
+312 DAFDRLKPSEMV
-324 AASGKLILAYAAGGA
+324 AASGKLILAYATGGA
-339 IGPYTASLV
+339 IGPYTSSLV

-353 AEALFGYLIVASLVL
+353 ADALFGYLIVASLIL

-387 EAFVVQGMT
+387 ESFVVQGMT

-412 ETGIAAETVLLLAE
+412 ETSVAAETVLLLAE
-426 ENPDDVVE
+426 ENPNDVVE
-434 IAISVALNQPEEAV
+434 IAISIALNQPEEAV
-448 NIAQAT
+448 NIAQVT
-454 AYHYPDSAEALAIAL
+454 AYNYPNEAVSLAITL
-469 ADELPH
+469 ANELPH
-475 DKLDIITSVAG
+475 LKLDIITNVAG

-499 CDLIKQQKLDP
+499 CGLIKQQKLDP
-510 QASFKA
+510 QASFDA

-521 RKLLDEA
+521 LKLLEEA
-528 PLQAAEIAAIV
+528 PQQAAEIAGIV
-539 SQEIAD
+539 SHEIAD
-545 DMPELVAEIAVLAA
+545 DMPELVAKIAVLAA
-559 EAAPDQRI
+559 QAAPDQRV
-567 EVAAAIIQ
+567 EVATAVTQ

-580 SVEVASGVAETIA
+580 SVEVATGVAETIA
-593 ASPDDE
+593 ASPDEE
-599 LHSFL
+599 LHIFL
-604 AAEDDDNYV
+604 ASEEDEDYL
-613 GEGAELAIAVALEAP
+613 GEGTELAIALGQEAP
-628 NQALLEIAT
+628 EQAFDIAT
-637 AVAEALPEDAAQVAE
+637 AVAEVLPEDAAQVAE
-652 SMAQADPEQASD
+652 SIAQTDPEHASD
-664 IVDSISEAVPEMA
+664 LVGSISEVAPEMA

-697 EVLLDAEANE
+697 EVLLEAENNFE
-707 SATPE
+707 ST
-712 AGPRQ
+712 RHLS

>member
-1 MRALNQFLPLYLSC
+1 
-15 TLLLMGNGLLFI
+15 MGNGLLFI

-70 IRIFAACASVA
+70 IRIFAACAAVA
-81 TMCALLHSIWSVPLV
+81 TMSALLHSIWSVPLV
-96 WGVLRILIGFTNAT
+96 WGVLRVLIGFTNAT

-196 YHTSPLGVVG
+196 YRTSPLGVVG

-218 NMSSVYGADVGMDKS
+218 NMSSVYGADVGMTKN

-252 IGKLAD
+252 VGKLAD
-258 TFDRRTV
+258 LFDRRTV

-273 CLAAMILPIMA
+273 CLTAMMLPIMA
-284 NQGEMLTTIVCA
+284 ARGEMVITIACA

-324 AASGKLILAYAAGGA
+324 AASGKLILAYATGGA
-339 IGPYTASLV
+339 IGPYTSSLV
-348 MKQVG
+348 MKHMG
-353 AEALFGYLIVASLVL
+353 ADALFGYLIVASLIL

-387 EAFVVQGMT
+387 ESFVVQGMT

-412 ETGIAAETVLLLAE
+412 ETGVAAETVLLLAE
-426 ENPDDVVE
+426 DNPEDVVE
-434 IAISVALNQPEEAV
+434 IAVSVALNQPEEAV

-454 AYHYPDSAEALAIAL
+454 AYNYPDEAVALAIAL

-475 DKLDIITSVAG
+475 LKLDIITNVAG

-499 CDLIKQQKLDP
+499 CGLIKQEKLDP
-510 QASFKA
+510 QASFNA

-521 RKLLDEA
+521 LKLLDEA
-528 PLQAAEIAAIV
+528 PQQAAEIAAIV
-539 SQEIAD
+539 SHEIAD
-545 DMPELVAEIAVLAA
+545 DMPELVAKIAVLAA
-559 EAAPDQRI
+559 EAAPDQRV
-567 EVAAAIIQ
+567 EVATAVTH

-580 SVEVASGVAETIA
+580 SVEIAAGVAETIA
-593 ASPDDE
+593 ASPDEE
-599 LHSFL
+599 LHTFL
-604 AAEDDDNYV
+604 ASEEDEGYL
-613 GEGAELAIAVALEAP
+613 GEGTELAIALGQEAP
-628 NQALLEIAT
+628 EQAFDIAT
-637 AVAEALPEDAAQVAE
+637 AVAEILPEDAAQVAE
-652 SMAQADPEQASD
+652 SIAQTDPEHASD
-664 IVDSISEAVPEMA
+664 LIGSISEVAPEMA

-697 EVLLDAEANE
+697 VVLLDAETN
-707 SATPE
+707 SPSD
-712 AGPRQ
+712 RQPS

>member
-1 MRALNQFLPLYLSC
+1 MKALNQLLPLYLSC

-81 TMCALLHSIWSVPLV
+81 TLCALLHSIWSVPLV
-96 WGVLRILIGFTNAT
+96 WGVLRVLIGFTNAT

-121 SSTSE
+121 SSTSD

-196 YHTSPLGVVG
+196 YRTSPLGVVG

-218 NMSSVYGADVGMDKS
+218 NMSSVYGADVGMTKS

-252 IGKLAD
+252 VGKLAD
-258 TFDRRTV
+258 IFDRRTV

-273 CLAAMILPIMA
+273 CLAAMVLPIMA
-284 NQGEMLTTIVCA
+284 AQGEMIITIACA

-312 DAFDRLKPTEMV
+312 DAFDRLKPSEMV
-324 AASGKLILAYAAGGA
+324 AASGKLILAYATGGA
-339 IGPYTASLV
+339 IGPYTSSLV
-348 MKQVG
+348 MKQMG
-353 AEALFGYLIVASLVL
+353 ADALFGYLIVASLIL

-387 EAFVVQGMT
+387 ESFVVQGMT

-412 ETGIAAETVLLLAE
+412 ETSVAAETVLLLAE
-426 ENPDDVVE
+426 ENPNDVVE
-434 IAISVALNQPEEAV
+434 IAVSIALNQPEEAV
-448 NIAQAT
+448 NIAQVT
-454 AYHYPDSAEALAIAL
+454 AYHYPDEAVSLAITL
-469 ADELPH
+469 ANELPH
-475 DKLDIITSVAG
+475 LKLDIITNVAG

-499 CDLIKQQKLDP
+499 CGLIKQQKLDP
-510 QASFKA
+510 QASFDA

-521 RKLLDEA
+521 LKLLEEA
-528 PLQAAEIAAIV
+528 PQQAAEIAGIV
-539 SQEIAD
+539 SHEIAD
-545 DMPELVAEIAVLAA
+545 DMPELVAKIAVLAA
-559 EAAPDQRI
+559 QAAPDQRV
-567 EVAAAIIQ
+567 EVATAVTQ

-580 SVEVASGVAETIA
+580 SVEVATGIAETIA
-593 ASPDDE
+593 ASPDEE
-599 LHSFL
+599 LHIFL
-604 AAEDDDNYV
+604 ASEEDEDYL
-613 GEGAELAIAVALEAP
+613 GEGTELAIALGQEAP
-628 NQALLEIAT
+628 EQAFDIAT
-637 AVAEALPEDAAQVAE
+637 AVAEVLPEDAAQVAE
-652 SMAQADPEQASD
+652 SIAQTDPEHASD
-664 IVDSISEAVPEMA
+664 LVGSISEVAPEMA

-697 EVLLDAEANE
+697 EVLLEAENNFE
-707 SATPE
+707 ST
-712 AGPRQ
+712 RQLS

>member
-1 MRALNQFLPLYLSC
+1 M
-15 TLLLMGNGLLFI
+15 
-27 IIPMSMRLDG
+27 
-37 QDTDAIGLVM
+37 
-47 SLYFVGMLLGSLYGR
+47 
-62 HLISRVGH
+62 
-70 IRIFAACASVA
+70 
-81 TMCALLHSIWSVPLV
+81 
-96 WGVLRILIGFTNAT
+96 
-110 FFMTMETWLSE
+110 
-121 SSTSE
+121 
-126 NRATVFGSYQFV
+126 
-138 TYFGLALGQLMLNFA
+138 
-153 EPQDPILYIYVAMLF
+153 
-168 CLCMIPVLMSR
+168 
-179 SGGPRI
+179 
-185 NEPESMPLKTL
+185 
-196 YHTSPLGVVG
+196 
-206 IMISGICLGAFY
+206 
-218 NMSSVYGADVGMDKS
+218 
-233 QIATFMSA
+233 
-241 TMVGGFLLQFP
+241 
-252 IGKLAD
+252 
-258 TFDRRTV
+258 
-265 LVMTLLVA
+265 
-273 CLAAMILPIMA
+273 
-284 NQGEMLTTIVCA
+284 
-296 VILSG
+296 
-301 ALACVYPIALA
+301 
-312 DAFDRLKPTEMV
+312 
-324 AASGKLILAYAAGGA
+324 
-339 IGPYTASLV
+339 
-348 MKQVG
+348 
-353 AEALFGYLIVASLVL
+353 
-368 VAFVMYRM
+368 
-376 SIRSAVPDALQ
+376 
-387 EAFVVQGMT
+387 
-396 PMATELDP
+396 
-404 RTEYNSLD
+404 
-412 ETGIAAETVLLLAE
+412 
-426 ENPDDVVE
+426 
-434 IAISVALNQPEEAV
+434 
-448 NIAQAT
+448 
-454 AYHYPDSAEALAIAL
+454 AIAL

-539 SQEIAD
+539 SQEVAD

-628 NQALLEIAT
+628 NQALLKIAT

>member
-1 MRALNQFLPLYLSC
+1 VKALNQLLPLYLSC

-81 TMCALLHSIWSVPLV
+81 TLCALLHSIWSVPLV
-96 WGVLRILIGFTNAT
+96 WGVLRVLIGFTNAT

-121 SSTSE
+121 SSTSD

-196 YHTSPLGVVG
+196 YRTSPLGVVG

-218 NMSSVYGADVGMDKS
+218 NMSSVYGADAGMTKS

-252 IGKLAD
+252 VGKLAD
-258 TFDRRTV
+258 IFDRRTV

-273 CLAAMILPIMA
+273 CLAAMVLPIMA
-284 NQGEMLTTIVCA
+284 AQGEMIITIACA

-312 DAFDRLKPTEMV
+312 DAFDRLKPSEMV
-324 AASGKLILAYAAGGA
+324 AASGKLILAYATGGA
-339 IGPYTASLV
+339 IGPYTSSLV
-348 MKQVG
+348 MKQMG
-353 AEALFGYLIVASLVL
+353 ADALFGYLIVASLIL

-387 EAFVVQGMT
+387 ESFVVQGMT

-412 ETGIAAETVLLLAE
+412 ETSVAAETVLLLAE
-426 ENPDDVVE
+426 ENPNDVVE
-434 IAISVALNQPEEAV
+434 IAVSIALNQPEEAV
-448 NIAQAT
+448 NIAQVT
-454 AYHYPDSAEALAIAL
+454 AYHYPDEAVSLAITL
-469 ADELPH
+469 ANELPH
-475 DKLDIITSVAG
+475 LKLDIITNVAG
-486 SAPQSGAALARYM
+486 SAPQSGAVLARYM
-499 CDLIKQQKLDP
+499 CGLIKQQKLDP
-510 QASFKA
+510 QASFDA

-521 RKLLDEA
+521 LKLLEEA
-528 PLQAAEIAAIV
+528 PQQAAEIAGIV
-539 SQEIAD
+539 SHEIAD
-545 DMPELVAEIAVLAA
+545 DMPELVAKIAVLAA
-559 EAAPDQRI
+559 QAAPDQRV
-567 EVAAAIIQ
+567 EVATAVTQ

-580 SVEVASGVAETIA
+580 SVEVATGVAETIA
-593 ASPDDE
+593 ASPDEE
-599 LHSFL
+599 LHIFL
-604 AAEDDDNYV
+604 ASEEDEDYL
-613 GEGAELAIAVALEAP
+613 GEGTELAIALGQEAP
-628 NQALLEIAT
+628 EQAFDIAT
-637 AVAEALPEDAAQVAE
+637 AVAEVLPEDAAQVAE
-652 SMAQADPEQASD
+652 SIAQTDPEHASD
-664 IVDSISEAVPEMA
+664 LVGSISEVAPEMA

-697 EVLLDAEANE
+697 EVLLEAENNFE
-707 SATPE
+707 STT
-712 AGPRQ
+712 QLS

>member
-1 MRALNQFLPLYLSC
+1 MKALNQLLPLYLSC

-81 TMCALLHSIWSVPLV
+81 TLCALLHSIWSVPLV
-96 WGVLRILIGFTNAT
+96 WGVLRVLIGFTNAT

-196 YHTSPLGVVG
+196 YRTSPLGVVG

-218 NMSSVYGADVGMDKS
+218 NMSSVYGADVGMTKS

-252 IGKLAD
+252 VGKLAD
-258 TFDRRTV
+258 IFDRRTV

-273 CLAAMILPIMA
+273 CLAAMVLPIMA
-284 NQGEMLTTIVCA
+284 AQGEMIITIACA

-312 DAFDRLKPTEMV
+312 DAFDRLKPSEMV
-324 AASGKLILAYAAGGA
+324 AASGKLILAYATGGA
-339 IGPYTASLV
+339 IGPYTSSIV
-348 MKQVG
+348 MKQMG
-353 AEALFGYLIVASLVL
+353 ADALFGYLIVASLIL

-387 EAFVVQGMT
+387 ESFVVQGMT

-412 ETGIAAETVLLLAE
+412 ETSVAAETVLLLAE
-426 ENPDDVVE
+426 ENPNDVVE
-434 IAISVALNQPEEAV
+434 IAVSIALNQPEEAV
-448 NIAQAT
+448 NIAQVT
-454 AYHYPDSAEALAIAL
+454 AYHYPDEAVSLATTL
-469 ADELPH
+469 ANELPH
-475 DKLDIITSVAG
+475 LKLDIITNVAG

-499 CDLIKQQKLDP
+499 CGLIKQQKLDP
-510 QASFKA
+510 QASFDA

-521 RKLLDEA
+521 LKLLEEA
-528 PLQAAEIAAIV
+528 PQQAAEIAGIV
-539 SQEIAD
+539 SHEIAD
-545 DMPELVAEIAVLAA
+545 DMPELVAKIAVLAA
-559 EAAPDQRI
+559 QAAPDQRV
-567 EVAAAIIQ
+567 EVATAVTQ

-580 SVEVASGVAETIA
+580 SVEVATGVAETIA
-593 ASPDDE
+593 ASPDEE
-599 LHSFL
+599 LHIFL
-604 AAEDDDNYV
+604 ASEEDEDYL
-613 GEGAELAIAVALEAP
+613 GEGTELAIALGQEAP
-628 NQALLEIAT
+628 EQAFDIAT
-637 AVAEALPEDAAQVAE
+637 AVAEVLPEDAAQVAE
-652 SMAQADPEQASD
+652 SIAQTDPQHASD
-664 IVDSISEAVPEMA
+664 LVGSISEVAPEMA

-697 EVLLDAEANE
+697 EVLLEAENNFE
-707 SATPE
+707 ST
-712 AGPRQ
+712 RQPS

>member
-1 MRALNQFLPLYLSC
+1 
-15 TLLLMGNGLLFI
+15 MGNGLLFI

-70 IRIFAACASVA
+70 IRIFAACAAVA
-81 TMCALLHSIWSVPLV
+81 TMSALLHSIWSVPLV
-96 WGVLRILIGFTNAT
+96 WGALRVLIGFTNAT

-196 YHTSPLGVVG
+196 YRTSPLGVVG

-218 NMSSVYGADVGMDKS
+218 NMSSVYGADVGMTKN

-252 IGKLAD
+252 VGKLAD
-258 TFDRRTV
+258 LFDRRTV

-273 CLAAMILPIMA
+273 CLAAMVLPIMA
-284 NQGEMLTTIVCA
+284 ARGEMVITIVCA

-324 AASGKLILAYAAGGA
+324 AASGKLILAYATGGA
-339 IGPYTASLV
+339 IGPYTSSLV
-348 MKQVG
+348 MKHMG
-353 AEALFGYLIVASLVL
+353 ADALFGYLIVASLIL

-387 EAFVVQGMT
+387 ESFVVQGMT

-412 ETGIAAETVLLLAE
+412 ETGVAAETVLLLAE
-426 ENPDDVVE
+426 DNPEDVVE
-434 IAISVALNQPEEAV
+434 IAVSVALNQPEEAV

-454 AYHYPDSAEALAIAL
+454 AYNYPDEAVALAIAL

-475 DKLDIITSVAG
+475 LKLDIITNVAG

-499 CDLIKQQKLDP
+499 CGLIKQEKLDP
-510 QASFKA
+510 QASFNA

-521 RKLLDEA
+521 LKLLDEA
-528 PLQAAEIAAIV
+528 PQQAAEIAAIV
-539 SQEIAD
+539 SHEIAD
-545 DMPELVAEIAVLAA
+545 DMPELVAKIAVLAA
-559 EAAPDQRI
+559 EAAPDQRV
-567 EVAAAIIQ
+567 EVATAVTH

-580 SVEVASGVAETIA
+580 SVEIAAGVAETIA
-593 ASPDDE
+593 ASPDEE
-599 LHSFL
+599 LHTFL
-604 AAEDDDNYV
+604 ASEEDEGYL
-613 GEGAELAIAVALEAP
+613 GEGTELAIALGQEAP
-628 NQALLEIAT
+628 EQAFDIAT
-637 AVAEALPEDAAQVAE
+637 AVAEILPEDAAQVAE
-652 SMAQADPEQASD
+652 SIAQTDPEHASD
-664 IVDSISEAVPEMA
+664 LIGSISEVAPEMA

-697 EVLLDAEANE
+697 EVLLDAETN
-707 SATPE
+707 SPSD
-712 AGPRQ
+712 RQPS

>member
-1 MRALNQFLPLYLSC
+1 VRALNQLLPLYVSC

-27 IIPMSMRLDG
+27 IIPMNMRLDG

-47 SLYFVGMLLGSLYGR
+47 SLYFVGMLLGSLYGK

-81 TMCALLHSIWSVPLV
+81 TMCALLHSIWSVPFV
-96 WGVLRILIGFTNAT
+96 WGVLRVLIGFTNAT

-121 SSTSE
+121 SSTKE

-153 EPQDPILYIYVAMLF
+153 EPQDPILYIYVSMLF

-185 NEPESMPLKTL
+185 NESESMPLKTL
-196 YHTSPLGVVG
+196 YRTSPLGVVG
-206 IMISGICLGAFY
+206 IMISGICLGALY
-218 NMSSVYGADVGMDKS
+218 NMSSVYGADVGMTKS

-258 TFDRRTV
+258 MFDRRTV
-265 LVMTLLVA
+265 LVITLLVA
-273 CLAAMILPIMA
+273 CFAAMVLPIMA
-284 NQGEMLTTIVCA
+284 SQGEMAITIACA
-296 VILSG
+296 IILSG

-324 AASGKLILAYAAGGA
+324 AASGKLILAYSTGGV
-339 IGPYTASLV
+339 IGPYTSSLV
-348 MKQVG
+348 MKHMG
-353 AEALFGYLIVASLVL
+353 ASALFGYLIVACLL
-368 VAFVMYRM
+368 LIAFVMYRM

-387 EAFVVQGMT
+387 ESFVVQGMT

-426 ENPDDVVE
+426 ENPEDVVE
-434 IAISVALNQPEEAV
+434 IAVNIALNQPEEAV

-454 AYHYPDSAEALAIAL
+454 AYHYPDEAVALAITL

-475 DKLDIITSVAG
+475 LKLDIITNVAG
-486 SAPQSGAALARYM
+486 SAPASGAALARYM
-499 CDLIKQQKLDP
+499 CNLIKQQKLDP
-510 QASFKA
+510 QASFDA

-521 RKLLDEA
+521 LKLLDEA
-528 PLQAAEIAAIV
+528 PQQAAKIAAIV
-539 SQEIAD
+539 SNEIAD
-545 DMPELVAEIAVLAA
+545 DMPDLVAKIAVLAA
-559 EAAPDQRI
+559 QAAPDQRV
-567 EVAAAIIQ
+567 EVATAVTQ

-580 SVEVASGVAETIA
+580 SVEIAAGVAETIA
-593 ASPDDE
+593 SSPDEE

-604 AAEDDDNYV
+604 AGEEDDNYL
-613 GEGAELAIAVALEAP
+613 GEGTELAIALGQEAP
-628 NQALLEIAT
+628 EQAFDIAT
-637 AVAEALPEDAAQVAE
+637 AVAEILPEDAAQVAE
-652 SMAQADPEQASD
+652 SIAQTDPENASD
-664 IVDSISEAVPEMA
+664 LVDSISEVAPDMA

-689 EQAEELLQ
+689 DQAEELLQ
-697 EVLLDAEANE
+697 EVLLDARSNGQL
-707 SATPE
+707 S
-712 AGPRQ
+712 QQSS

>member
-1 MRALNQFLPLYLSC
+1 
-15 TLLLMGNGLLFI
+15 MGNGLLFI

-81 TMCALLHSIWSVPLV
+81 TLCALLHSIWSVPLV
-96 WGVLRILIGFTNAT
+96 WGVLRVLIGFTNAT

-196 YHTSPLGVVG
+196 YRTSPLGVVG

-218 NMSSVYGADVGMDKS
+218 NMSSVYGADVGMTKS

-252 IGKLAD
+252 VGKLAD
-258 TFDRRTV
+258 IFDRRTV

-273 CLAAMILPIMA
+273 CLAAMVLPIMA
-284 NQGEMLTTIVCA
+284 AQGEMIITIACA

-312 DAFDRLKPTEMV
+312 DAFDRLKPSEMV
-324 AASGKLILAYAAGGA
+324 AASGKLILAYATGGA
-339 IGPYTASLV
+339 IGPYTSSIV
-348 MKQVG
+348 MKQMG
-353 AEALFGYLIVASLVL
+353 ADALFGYLIVASLIL

-387 EAFVVQGMT
+387 ELFVVQGMT

-412 ETGIAAETVLLLAE
+412 ETSVAAETVLLLAE
-426 ENPDDVVE
+426 ENPNDVVE
-434 IAISVALNQPEEAV
+434 IAVSIALNQPEEAV
-448 NIAQAT
+448 NIAQVT
-454 AYHYPDSAEALAIAL
+454 AYHYPNEAVSLATTL
-469 ADELPH
+469 ANELPH
-475 DKLDIITSVAG
+475 LKLDIITNVAG

-499 CDLIKQQKLDP
+499 CGLIKQQKLDP
-510 QASFKA
+510 QASFDA

-521 RKLLDEA
+521 LKLLEEA
-528 PLQAAEIAAIV
+528 PQQAAEIAGIV
-539 SQEIAD
+539 SHEIAD
-545 DMPELVAEIAVLAA
+545 DMPELVAKIAVLAA
-559 EAAPDQRI
+559 QAAPDQRI
-567 EVAAAIIQ
+567 EVATAVTQ

-580 SVEVASGVAETIA
+580 SVEVATGVAETIA
-593 ASPDDE
+593 ASPDEE
-599 LHSFL
+599 LHIFL
-604 AAEDDDNYV
+604 ASEEDEDYL
-613 GEGAELAIAVALEAP
+613 GEGTELAIALGQEAP
-628 NQALLEIAT
+628 EQAFDIAT
-637 AVAEALPEDAAQVAE
+637 AVAEVLPEDAAQVAE
-652 SMAQADPEQASD
+652 SIAQTDPQHASD
-664 IVDSISEAVPEMA
+664 LVGSISEVAPEMA

-697 EVLLDAEANE
+697 EVLLEAENNFE
-707 SATPE
+707 ST
-712 AGPRQ
+712 RQPS

>member
-1 MRALNQFLPLYLSC
+1 
-15 TLLLMGNGLLFI
+15 MGNGLLFI
-27 IIPMSMRLDG
+27 IIPMSMRLNG

-70 IRIFAACASVA
+70 IRIFAACAAVA
-81 TMCALLHSIWSVPLV
+81 TMSALLHSIWSVPLV
-96 WGVLRILIGFTNAT
+96 WGVLRVLIGFTNAT

-196 YHTSPLGVVG
+196 YRTSPLGVVG

-218 NMSSVYGADVGMDKS
+218 NMSSVYGADVGMTKS

-252 IGKLAD
+252 VGKLAD
-258 TFDRRTV
+258 LFDRRTV

-273 CLAAMILPIMA
+273 CLAAMMLPIMA
-284 NQGEMLTTIVCA
+284 ARGEMVITIACA

-324 AASGKLILAYAAGGA
+324 AASGKLILAYATGGA
-339 IGPYTASLV
+339 IGPYTSSLV
-348 MKQVG
+348 MKHMG
-353 AEALFGYLIVASLVL
+353 ADALFGYLIVASLIL

-387 EAFVVQGMT
+387 ESFVVQGMT

-412 ETGIAAETVLLLAE
+412 ETGVAAETVLLLAE
-426 ENPDDVVE
+426 DNPEDVVE
-434 IAISVALNQPEEAV
+434 IAVSVALNQPEEAV

-454 AYHYPDSAEALAIAL
+454 AYNYPDAAVALAIAL

-475 DKLDIITSVAG
+475 LKLDIITNVAG

-499 CDLIKQQKLDP
+499 CGLIKQEKLDP
-510 QASFKA
+510 QASFNA

-521 RKLLDEA
+521 LKLLDEA
-528 PLQAAEIAAIV
+528 PQQAAEIAAIV
-539 SQEIAD
+539 SHEIAD
-545 DMPELVAEIAVLAA
+545 DMPELVAKIAVLAA
-559 EAAPDQRI
+559 EAAPDQRV
-567 EVAAAIIQ
+567 EVATAVTH

-580 SVEVASGVAETIA
+580 SVEIAAGVAETIA
-593 ASPDDE
+593 ASPDEE
-599 LHSFL
+599 LHTFL
-604 AAEDDDNYV
+604 ASEEDEGYL
-613 GEGAELAIAVALEAP
+613 GEGTELAIALGQEAP
-628 NQALLEIAT
+628 EQAFDIAT
-637 AVAEALPEDAAQVAE
+637 AVAEILPEDAAQVAE
-652 SMAQADPEQASD
+652 SIAQTDPEHASD
-664 IVDSISEAVPEMA
+664 LIGSISEVAPEMA

-697 EVLLDAEANE
+697 EVLLDAETN
-707 SATPE
+707 SPSD
-712 AGPRQ
+712 RQPS

>member
-1 MRALNQFLPLYLSC
+1 VKALNQLLPLYLSC

-81 TMCALLHSIWSVPLV
+81 TLCALLHSIWSVPLV
-96 WGVLRILIGFTNAT
+96 WGVLRVLIGFTNAT

-121 SSTSE
+121 SSTSD

-196 YHTSPLGVVG
+196 YRTSPLGVVG

-218 NMSSVYGADVGMDKS
+218 NMSSVYGADVGMTKS

-252 IGKLAD
+252 VGKLAD
-258 TFDRRTV
+258 IFDRRTV

-273 CLAAMILPIMA
+273 CLAAMVLPIMA
-284 NQGEMLTTIVCA
+284 AQGEMIITIACA

-312 DAFDRLKPTEMV
+312 DAFDRLKPSEMV
-324 AASGKLILAYAAGGA
+324 AASGKLILAYATGGA
-339 IGPYTASLV
+339 IGPYTSSLV
-348 MKQVG
+348 MKQMG
-353 AEALFGYLIVASLVL
+353 ADALFGYLIVASLIL

-387 EAFVVQGMT
+387 ESFVVQGMT

-412 ETGIAAETVLLLAE
+412 ETSVAAETVLLLAE
-426 ENPDDVVE
+426 ENPNDVVE
-434 IAISVALNQPEEAV
+434 IAVSIALNQPEEAV
-448 NIAQAT
+448 NIAQVT
-454 AYHYPDSAEALAIAL
+454 AYHYPDEAVSLAITL
-469 ADELPH
+469 ANELPH
-475 DKLDIITSVAG
+475 LKLDIITNVAG
-486 SAPQSGAALARYM
+486 SAPQSGAVLARYM
-499 CDLIKQQKLDP
+499 CGLIKQQKLDP
-510 QASFKA
+510 QASFDA

-521 RKLLDEA
+521 LKLLEEA
-528 PLQAAEIAAIV
+528 PQQAAEIAGIV
-539 SQEIAD
+539 SHEIAD
-545 DMPELVAEIAVLAA
+545 DMPELVAKIAVLAA
-559 EAAPDQRI
+559 QAAPDQRV
-567 EVAAAIIQ
+567 EVATAVTQ

-580 SVEVASGVAETIA
+580 SVEVATGIAETIA
-593 ASPDDE
+593 ASPDEE
-599 LHSFL
+599 LHIFL
-604 AAEDDDNYV
+604 ASEEDEDYL
-613 GEGAELAIAVALEAP
+613 GEGTELAIALGQEAP
-628 NQALLEIAT
+628 EQAFDIAT
-637 AVAEALPEDAAQVAE
+637 AVAEVLPEDAAQVAE
-652 SMAQADPEQASD
+652 SIAQTDPEHASD
-664 IVDSISEAVPEMA
+664 LVGSISEVAPEMA

-697 EVLLDAEANE
+697 EVLLEAENNFE
-707 SATPE
+707 ST
-712 AGPRQ
+712 RQLS

>member
-1 MRALNQFLPLYLSC
+1 
-15 TLLLMGNGLLFI
+15 MGNGLLFI

-81 TMCALLHSIWSVPLV
+81 TLCALLHSIWSVPLV
-96 WGVLRILIGFTNAT
+96 WGVLRVLIGFTNAT

-196 YHTSPLGVVG
+196 YRTSPLGVVG

-218 NMSSVYGADVGMDKS
+218 NMSSVYGADVGMTKS

-252 IGKLAD
+252 VGKLAD
-258 TFDRRTV
+258 IFDRRTV

-284 NQGEMLTTIVCA
+284 AQGEMIITIACA

-312 DAFDRLKPTEMV
+312 DAFDRLKPSEMV
-324 AASGKLILAYAAGGA
+324 AASGKLILAYATGGA
-339 IGPYTASLV
+339 IGPYTSSIV
-348 MKQVG
+348 MKQMG
-353 AEALFGYLIVASLVL
+353 ADALFGYLIVASLIL

-387 EAFVVQGMT
+387 ESFVVQGMT

-412 ETGIAAETVLLLAE
+412 ETSVAAETVLLLAE
-426 ENPDDVVE
+426 ENPNDVVE
-434 IAISVALNQPEEAV
+434 IAVSIALNQPEEAV
-448 NIAQAT
+448 NIAQVT
-454 AYHYPDSAEALAIAL
+454 AYHYPDEAVSLATTL
-469 ADELPH
+469 ANELPH
-475 DKLDIITSVAG
+475 LKLDIITNVAG

-499 CDLIKQQKLDP
+499 CGLIKQQKLDP
-510 QASFKA
+510 QASFDA

-521 RKLLDEA
+521 LKLLEEA
-528 PLQAAEIAAIV
+528 PQQAAEIAGIV
-539 SQEIAD
+539 SHEIAD
-545 DMPELVAEIAVLAA
+545 DMPELVAKIAVLAA
-559 EAAPDQRI
+559 QAAPDQRV
-567 EVAAAIIQ
+567 EVATAVTQ

-580 SVEVASGVAETIA
+580 SVEVATGVAETIA
-593 ASPDDE
+593 ASPDEE
-599 LHSFL
+599 LHIFL
-604 AAEDDDNYV
+604 ASEEDEDYL
-613 GEGAELAIAVALEAP
+613 GEGTELAIALGQEAP
-628 NQALLEIAT
+628 EQAFDIAT
-637 AVAEALPEDAAQVAE
+637 AVAEVLPEDAAQVAE
-652 SMAQADPEQASD
+652 SIAQTDPQHASD
-664 IVDSISEAVPEMA
+664 LVGSISEVAPEMA

-697 EVLLDAEANE
+697 EVLLEAENNFE
-707 SATPE
+707 ST
-712 AGPRQ
+712 RQPS

>member
-1 MRALNQFLPLYLSC
+1 
-15 TLLLMGNGLLFI
+15 MGNGLLFI
-27 IIPMSMRLDG
+27 IIPMSMRLNG

-70 IRIFAACASVA
+70 IRIFAACAAVA
-81 TMCALLHSIWSVPLV
+81 TMSALLHSIWSVPLV
-96 WGVLRILIGFTNAT
+96 WGVLRVLIGFTNAT

-196 YHTSPLGVVG
+196 YRTSPLGVVG

-218 NMSSVYGADVGMDKS
+218 NMSSVYGADVGMTKS

-252 IGKLAD
+252 VGKLAD
-258 TFDRRTV
+258 LFDRRTV

-273 CLAAMILPIMA
+273 CLAAMMLPIMA
-284 NQGEMLTTIVCA
+284 ARGEMVITIACA

-324 AASGKLILAYAAGGA
+324 AASGKLILAYATGGA
-339 IGPYTASLV
+339 IGPYTSSLV
-348 MKQVG
+348 MKHMG
-353 AEALFGYLIVASLVL
+353 ADALFGYLIVASLIL

-387 EAFVVQGMT
+387 ESFVVQGMT

-412 ETGIAAETVLLLAE
+412 ETGVAAETVLLLVE
-426 ENPDDVVE
+426 DNPEDVVE
-434 IAISVALNQPEEAV
+434 IAVSVALNQPEEAV

-454 AYHYPDSAEALAIAL
+454 AYNYPDAAVALAIAL

-475 DKLDIITSVAG
+475 LKLDIITNVAG

-499 CDLIKQQKLDP
+499 CGLIKQEKLDP
-510 QASFKA
+510 QASFNA

-521 RKLLDEA
+521 LKLLDEA
-528 PLQAAEIAAIV
+528 PQQAAEIAAIV
-539 SQEIAD
+539 SHEIAD
-545 DMPELVAEIAVLAA
+545 DMPELVAKIAVLAA
-559 EAAPDQRI
+559 EAAPDQRV
-567 EVAAAIIQ
+567 EVATAVTH

-580 SVEVASGVAETIA
+580 SVEIAAGVAETIA
-593 ASPDDE
+593 ASPDEE
-599 LHSFL
+599 LHTFL
-604 AAEDDDNYV
+604 ASEEDEGYL
-613 GEGAELAIAVALEAP
+613 GEGTELAIALGQEAP
-628 NQALLEIAT
+628 EQAFDIAT
-637 AVAEALPEDAAQVAE
+637 AVAEILPEDAAQVAE
-652 SMAQADPEQASD
+652 SIAQTDPEHASD
-664 IVDSISEAVPEMA
+664 LIGSISEVAPEMA

-697 EVLLDAEANE
+697 EVLLDAETN
-707 SATPE
+707 SPSD
-712 AGPRQ
+712 RQPS

>member
-1 MRALNQFLPLYLSC
+1 MRALNQLLPLYLSC

-81 TMCALLHSIWSVPLV
+81 TMCALLHSIWSVPLI
-96 WGVLRILIGFTNAT
+96 WGLLRILIGFTNAT

-179 SGGPRI
+179 SGGPRFI
-185 NEPESMPLKTL
+185 EPEPMPLKVL
-196 YHTSPLGVVG
+196 YRTSPLGVVG

-218 NMSSVYGADVGMDKS
+218 NMSSVYGADVGMTKS

-258 TFDRRTV
+258 SFDRRTV
-265 LVMTLLVA
+265 LVITLLLA
-273 CLAAMILPIMA
+273 CLAAMVLPIMA
-284 NQGEMLTTIVCA
+284 VRDEMAITIACA

-324 AASGKLILAYAAGGA
+324 AASGKLILAYALGGA
-339 IGPYTASLV
+339 IGPYTSSLL
-348 MKQVG
+348 MKHMG
-353 AEALFGYLIVASLVL
+353 PDALFGYLIVASLIL

-387 EAFVVQGMT
+387 ESFVVQGMT

-412 ETGIAAETVLLLAE
+412 DTGIAAETVLLLAE

-434 IAISVALNQPEEAV
+434 IAVSVALNQPEEAV

-454 AYHYPDSAEALAIAL
+454 AYQYPEQAVALAIAL

-475 DKLDIITSVAG
+475 LKLDIITNVAG
-486 SAPQSGAALARYM
+486 SAPQSGADLARYM
-499 CDLIKQQKLDP
+499 CDLIKQQKLEP
-510 QASFKA
+510 HASFNA
-516 LSRLT
+516 LSHLT
-521 RKLLDEA
+521 LKLLDEA
-528 PLQAAEIAAIV
+528 PQQAAEIAAIV
-539 SQEIAD
+539 SHEIAD
-545 DMPELVAEIAVLAA
+545 DMPELVAKIAVLAA
-559 EAAPDQRI
+559 QAAPDQRVEI
-567 EVAAAIIQ
+567 ATSVTQ
-575 EVPEA
+575 EVPDA
-580 SVEVASGVAETIA
+580 SVEIATGVAETIA
-593 ASPDDE
+593 ASPDEE
-599 LHSFL
+599 LHTFL
-604 AAEDDDNYV
+604 ASEEDENYV
-613 GEGAELAIAVALEAP
+613 GEGAELAIALGQEAP
-628 NQALLEIAT
+628 SQAFDIAT
-637 AVAEALPEDAAQVAE
+637 AVAEVLPEDAAQVAE
-652 SMAQADPEQASD
+652 SIAQTDPEHASD
-664 IVDSISEAVPEMA
+664 LVDSISEVVPEMA

-697 EVLLDAEANE
+697 EVLSDAKSN
-707 SATPE
+707 
-712 AGPRQ
+712 Q

>member
-1 MRALNQFLPLYLSC
+1 MKALNQLLPLYLSC

-81 TMCALLHSIWSVPLV
+81 TLCALLHSIWSVPLV
-96 WGVLRILIGFTNAT
+96 WGVLRVLIGFTNAT

-196 YHTSPLGVVG
+196 YRTSPLGVVG

-218 NMSSVYGADVGMDKS
+218 NMSSVYGADVGMTKS

-252 IGKLAD
+252 VGKLAD
-258 TFDRRTV
+258 IFDRRTV

-273 CLAAMILPIMA
+273 CLAAMVLPIMA
-284 NQGEMLTTIVCA
+284 AQGEMIITIACA

-312 DAFDRLKPTEMV
+312 DAFDRLKPSEMV
-324 AASGKLILAYAAGGA
+324 AASGKLILAYATGGA
-339 IGPYTASLV
+339 IGPYTSSIV
-348 MKQVG
+348 MKQMG
-353 AEALFGYLIVASLVL
+353 ADALFGYLIVASLIL

-387 EAFVVQGMT
+387 ESFVVQGMT

-412 ETGIAAETVLLLAE
+412 ETSVAAETVLLLAE
-426 ENPDDVVE
+426 ENPNDVVE
-434 IAISVALNQPEEAV
+434 IAVSIALNQPEEAV
-448 NIAQAT
+448 NIAQVT
-454 AYHYPDSAEALAIAL
+454 AYHYPNEAISLATTL
-469 ADELPH
+469 ANELPH
-475 DKLDIITSVAG
+475 LKLDIITNVAG

-499 CDLIKQQKLDP
+499 CGLIKQQKLDP
-510 QASFKA
+510 QASFDA

-521 RKLLDEA
+521 LKLLEEA
-528 PLQAAEIAAIV
+528 PQQAAEIAGIV
-539 SQEIAD
+539 SHEIAD
-545 DMPELVAEIAVLAA
+545 DMPELVAKIAVLAA
-559 EAAPDQRI
+559 QAAPDQRV
-567 EVAAAIIQ
+567 EVATAVTQ

-580 SVEVASGVAETIA
+580 SVEVATGVAETIA
-593 ASPDDE
+593 ASPDEE
-599 LHSFL
+599 LHIFL
-604 AAEDDDNYV
+604 ASEEDEDYL
-613 GEGAELAIAVALEAP
+613 GEGTELAIALGQEAP
-628 NQALLEIAT
+628 EQAFDIAT
-637 AVAEALPEDAAQVAE
+637 AVAEVLPEDAAQVAE
-652 SMAQADPEQASD
+652 SIAQTDPQHASD
-664 IVDSISEAVPEMA
+664 LVGSISEVAPEMA

-697 EVLLDAEANE
+697 EVLLEAENNFE
-707 SATPE
+707 ST
-712 AGPRQ
+712 RQPS